1 MGKQKSDKSEALK
14 VEARR
19 DDTEAKAIA
28 RTMLRPTVNAAV
40 AIQRFCKP
48 AGKELDLNELITELS
63 GQCAAVSNGDLTRSE
78 AMLMAQAH
86 TLDAIFANLAYRSAI
101 NIGDYLNAAET
112 YMRLALKAQ
121 SQCRATLETLAAI
134 KNPPTIIARQANV
147 TTGPQQVNNGVE
159 PGNSNPMRG
168 DFDTSTRAGARE
180 NQNEQNKLLE
190 ATNGER
196 LDIGSTGKAG
206 GVDPQLEAVGTV
218 NRSKIGGG

>member
-1 MGKQKSDKSEALK
+1 MGKRKADKSEALK
-14 VEARR
+14 VEARSG
-19 DDTEAKAIA
+19 DTEAKAIA

-63 GQCAAVSNGDLTRSE
+63 GQCAAVSRGDLTRSE
-78 AMLMAQAH
+78 AMLIAQAH

-101 NIGDYLNAAET
+101 NIGDYLNAADT

-121 SQCRATLETLAAI
+121 SQCRATLETLAAL

-159 PGNSNPMRG
+159 PGNSTPFEG
-168 DFDTSTRAGARE
+168 DAANGTRACARE
-180 NQNEQNKLLE
+180 SKNEQNKLLE
-190 ATNGER
+190 VTNGER
-196 LDIGSTGKAG
+196 LDTRTSSTAI
-206 GVDPQLEAVGTV
+206 GVDSQLATVGAVHGTQKCA
-218 NRSKIGGG
+218 R